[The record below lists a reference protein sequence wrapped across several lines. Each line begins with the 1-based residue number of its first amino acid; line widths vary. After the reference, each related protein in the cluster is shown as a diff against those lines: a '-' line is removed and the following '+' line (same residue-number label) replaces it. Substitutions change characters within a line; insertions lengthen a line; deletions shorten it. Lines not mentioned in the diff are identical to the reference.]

1 MLVPYCPKVK
11 SASASAVE
19 STCVCARY
27 IIISTSVHFAYVFAA
42 GRRRVIVRRPR
53 GPRPNL
59 SGPPP
64 ALNT

>member
-1 MLVPYCPKVK
+1 
-11 SASASAVE
+11 
-19 STCVCARY
+19 VCARVILLY
-27 IIISTSVHFAYVFAA
+27 VHPVHFAYVFAA